1 MWSLECWTHFTFLLA
16 SPLSWLIRTD
26 IAHSRFFP
34 VEFSIAIQIKPNH
47 KWGNCTENRI
57 FLLLRISSP
66 LAGQIDPVGQ
76 SQHHPLMPHICLAER
91 GRNPDFFPLN
101 PHQLPK
107 LHKRKYIKDA
117 SRYFGPWKNSQPT
130 HPIPSQQGHPGLPL
144 TPRAHIPTFCL

>member
-66 LAGQIDPVGQ
+66 LAGQIDPVRQ

-91 GRNPDFFPLN
+91 GRNPDFFSFKSTSASQTSQKKIHQRCLEIFWAMEKQPAHSPYSITAGSSRPALN
-101 PHQLPK
+101 P
-107 LHKRKYIKDA
+107 
-117 SRYFGPWKNSQPT
+117 
-130 HPIPSQQGHPGLPL
+130 
-144 TPRAHIPTFCL
+144 